1 MSALQKALQEN
12 RNKVSVANASGKR
25 VNTYITEEQNKRGRE
40 AYSSNGK
47 QTRGNKRPKIN
58 CTRDQT

>member
-1 MSALQKALQEN
+1 MYKYLNQNVRFAKRAEKN
-12 RNKVSVANASGKR
+12 KNKVPIASASGKR

-47 QTRGNKRPKIN
+47 KQIR
-58 CTRDQT
+58 